1 MSSSKFLRRTAMA
14 AALAVGI
21 SAVPAGA
28 ATLELA
34 LAIDGSGSI
43 SGNQFKLQRE
53 AYVSV
58 LSDLSVLPQDGS
70 VAIGVYL
77 FGTNVTTV
85 FSFAEITAANHGALI
100 AALNGMVQPGGSTSI
115 SRAINAATADIFSN
129 AITSDRQ
136 LIDVSTDGAH
146 NVGPNLATSRA
157 DALAA
162 GIDQINCIG
171 IGNGANCG
179 NVIAG
184 NGAFSLHAST
194 FDDFEAALR
203 KKIVREVTGTVP
215 EPTTWAMLIAG
226 FGLIGGAMRRRRV
239 TSSVSFA

>member
-14 AALAVGI
+14 AALAVGV
-21 SAVPAGA
+21 SAVPASA

-43 SGNQFKLQRE
+43 SASNFALQRD

-58 LSDLSVLPQDGS
+58 LSDLSVLPRDGS

-77 FGTNVTTV
+77 FSSNVQTV

-100 AALNGMVQPGGSTSI
+100 AAVQAMVRPAGNTNIAG
-115 SRAINAATADIFSN
+115 AITTATNDIFSN
-129 AITSDRQ
+129 SISSDRQ
-136 LIDVSTDGAH
+136 LIDVSTDGA
-146 NVGPNLATSRA
+146 NNIGNLANARNA
-157 DALAA
+157 AIAA
-162 GIDQINCIG
+162 GIEQVNCIG
-171 IGNGANCG
+171 IGNGANCS

-184 NGAFSLHAST
+184 TGAFSLQANN
-194 FDDFEAALR
+194 FEDFEAALR
-203 KKIVREVTGTVP
+203 KKIVREVTGGVP

-239 TSSVSFA
+239 TTAVTFA